1 MSQSHL
7 PRLLPV
13 DQILDGPAEPDPALP
28 AAVEAEIGRSRE
40 DRPIHGY
47 LVGDDESGPAVSLI
61 GGCHAD
67 EPVGPAMLD
76 RLVAWLATASDLP
89 EPLRQVRWRIVPHVN
104 PDGEARNAPWTET
117 LGPAAT
123 WTRSDPPVEVDPAAY
138 LRHVVRE
145 APGDD
150 VEFGFPRPD
159 EDPAAAEGARPENRA
174 VASFLA
180 AQDGP
185 YALHGSF
192 HGMAFAAGPWFLI
205 DEAWIGPT
213 GEMRDELRRRVD
225 EAGYALHDID
235 RGGDKGFRR
244 IDRGFTTRPDSKAMR
259 KHFLERD
266 DEETADLFRPSSMEF
281 VRSLSLERGG
291 DPLTLVSEMPLFLL
305 PPEEFQAD
313 DPVRPPAVRRLK
325 ERVTSSPTEEAL
337 RTTARDLGFHPMP
350 LRDQMR
356 FQLLFLDAA
365 LATVLGGRLLV

>member
-1 MSQSHL
+1 MSDADL

-13 DQILDGPAEPDPALP
+13 EEILHGAAEPDPVR
-28 AAVEAEIGRSRE
+28 AVEIGRSRE
-40 DRPIHGY
+40 DRPVHGY
-47 LVGDDESGPAVSLI
+47 VIGDDDGGPAVSLI

-76 RLVAWLATASDLP
+76 RLVVWLGTEPELP
-89 EPLRQVRWRIVPHVN
+89 EPLRRVRWRVVPHVN
-104 PDGEARNAPWTET
+104 PDGEARNMPWTES
-117 LGPAAT
+117 LGPPAA
-123 WTRSDPPVEVDPAAY
+123 WTRRDPPVEVDPAAY

-159 EDPAAAEGARPENRA
+159 EDPGRAEGVRPENGA

-180 AQDGP
+180 ALDGP

-192 HGMAFAAGPWFLI
+192 HGMAFAAGPWFLV
-205 DEAWIGPT
+205 DEAWIDRTGP
-213 GEMRDELRRRVD
+213 MRDALRRSV
-225 EAGYALHDID
+225 AAYGYEVHDID

-244 IDRGFTTRPDSKAMR
+244 IDRGFTTRPDSRAMR
-259 KHFLERD
+259 RHFLERG
-266 DEETADLFRPSSMEF
+266 DEETAALFRPSSMEF
-281 VRSLSLERGG
+281 VRSLSLERGA

-305 PPEEFQAD
+305 PSEEFEAA

-325 ERVTSSPTEEAL
+325 ERATSAPTEEAL
-337 RTTARDLGFHPMP
+337 RRAARELGFRPMP

-365 LATVLGGRLLV
+365 LATILDG